1 MTEFRIVLAKA
12 GDNEL
17 LVEHRVA
24 MWKEIRPEFAKKAK
38 ELKELTRDWI
48 KTKLSEG
55 KLIGFIA
62 ETVTGEVAGSGC
74 IWLRED
80 APRPFNPCLEAPYL
94 MSMYTE
100 EGFRRTGVAKMI
112 VQYAIDWSKEHGYR
126 TMSLHAS
133 EAGIPLYGQFGFKL
147 TTEMRIML

>member
-24 MWKEIRPEFAKKAK
+24 MWKEIRPEFTKKAE

-62 ETVTGEVAGSGC
+62 ETLTGEVAGSGC

-112 VQYAIDWSKEHGYR
+112 VQHAIDWSKKHGYR

-133 EAGIPLYGQFGFKL
+133 EAGIQLYGQFGFKL